1 MTPFEL
7 RPTTSPTQVPEAR
20 ELIWPVAPRSAGA
33 LRTDLDPW
41 LTSLGPVPIRATDLV
56 RFATGAYLADQLKA
70 RPQSFSRSFDLRVQ
84 LVDPDAWPGPVLDD
98 LADLLSS
105 LTADDWQLESLRDTT
120 EPRPVASEDKA
131 WKEATRVALLS
142 GGLDSFAGAA
152 ISSAEPGVLY
162 LGHWDQPAVKSA
174 QNAVK
179 AWFAASGRPIDYVQL
194 LHGLRDDKAEG
205 TTRSRS
211 LLFMALAVALA
222 AARGAAIVEVPEN
235 GYTSLNPP
243 LGPERGGALS
253 TRSTHPWTIARF
265 NRLLEALGIDVRVR
279 NPHEDL
285 TKGELV
291 RLAVAASPGDF
302 GVGAAK
308 TLSCAKLNGHW
319 YKGGNPNYHCGLCVA
334 CIVRRASLIVGG
346 VPDQTSYLFE
356 TLVGDAQADI
366 VRHRGRDIDAV
377 RLAIVTGLDDIDLM
391 ALGPFPD
398 DFDLDAGLALCRRA
412 LEEIARVPL
421 G

>member
-20 ELIWPVAPRSAGA
+20 ELIWPVAPRSAVA

-84 LVDPDAWPGPVLDD
+84 LVVPDAWPGPVLDD

-105 LTADDWQLESLRDTT
+105 LTADDWQLESLRDTN

-142 GGLDSFAGAA
+142 AGLDPFAGAA

-174 QNAVK
+174 QSAVK

-194 LHGLRDDKAEG
+194 LHGLRDGKAEG

-211 LLFMALAVALA
+211 LLFMALAVALAVALA

-243 LGPERGGALS
+243 LGPERGGS
-253 TRSTHPWTIARF
+253 SRSGP
-265 NRLLEALGIDVRVR
+265 
-279 NPHEDL
+279 P
-285 TKGELV
+285 
-291 RLAVAASPGDF
+291 
-302 GVGAAK
+302 GAAP
-308 TLSCAKLNGHW
+308 LL
-319 YKGGNPNYHCGLCVA
+319 
-334 CIVRRASLIVGG
+334 RA
-346 VPDQTSYLFE
+346 
-356 TLVGDAQADI
+356 
-366 VRHRGRDIDAV
+366 
-377 RLAIVTGLDDIDLM
+377 
-391 ALGPFPD
+391 AL
-398 DFDLDAGLALCRRA
+398 
-412 LEEIARVPL
+412 
-421 G
+421 